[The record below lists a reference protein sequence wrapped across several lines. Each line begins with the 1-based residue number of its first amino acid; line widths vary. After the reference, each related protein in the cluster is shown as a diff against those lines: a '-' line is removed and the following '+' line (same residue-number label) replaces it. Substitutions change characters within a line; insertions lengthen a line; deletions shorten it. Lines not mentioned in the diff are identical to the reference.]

1 MEKKEEEGDK
11 VSALNYWWGMSAGAI
26 DIIYGGAVPDETKK
40 VTSLIREAIVKGEFK
55 PFTGELKDQDGKVHN
70 KPDEELDPDEII
82 EMDWLLDNVVGRV
95 PEYE

>member
-1 MEKKEEEGDK
+1 MKRKGYIAYK
-11 VSALNYWWGMSAGAI
+11 GSNS
-26 DIIYGGAVPDETKK
+26 
-40 VTSLIREAIVKGEFK
+40 KGEFK

-95 PEYE
+95 PEYEELDDNSKCLLSIREL